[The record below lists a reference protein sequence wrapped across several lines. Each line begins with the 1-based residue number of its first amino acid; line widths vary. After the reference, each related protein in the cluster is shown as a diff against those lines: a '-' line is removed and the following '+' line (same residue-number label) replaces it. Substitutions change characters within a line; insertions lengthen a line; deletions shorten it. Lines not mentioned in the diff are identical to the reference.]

1 MKIPYF
7 GPLHTYLISWDSWWK
22 KRTCV
27 HAWASMSKHEQTW
40 ASMLNPLI
48 LTGLTSRSPILA
60 LHMLIPNHETI
71 YGDKKEQVNA
81 YEQAWVSM
89 SKNAKS
95 ADFNRFDIKIPYF
108 GPPHIFLK
116 SWDPQWWREKANG
129 TPFLSKYAFFL
140 SFKASFVICKKSS
153 QSMISNFCQYAIFN
167 LSGVHVVLVQSLLLL
182 FSILFKWHET

>member
-1 MKIPYF
+1 MSM
-7 GPLHTYLISWDSWWK
+7 HE
-22 KRTCV
+22 
-27 HAWASMSKHEQTW
+27 HAWASMSKYEQTW

-71 YGDKKEQVNA
+71 YGDKKEQVNT

-108 GPPHIFLK
+108 GPPHTF
-116 SWDPQWWREKANG
+116 WN
-129 TPFLSKYAFFL
+129 
-140 SFKASFVICKKSS
+140 
-153 QSMISNFCQYAIFN
+153 
-167 LSGVHVVLVQSLLLL
+167 
-182 FSILFKWHET
+182 HETLNGDEKKQVEHLFCRNIDGISLQASAV

>member
-1 MKIPYF
+1 MSKSAKSADSNGFDIKIPYF
-7 GPLHTYLISWDSWWK
+7 GPPRTYLISWDSWWK

-71 YGDKKEQVNA
+71 YGDKKEQVNT

-95 ADFNRFDIKIPYF
+95 ADINRFDIKIPYF
-108 GPPHIFLK
+108 GPPRTYLT
-116 SWDPQWWREKANG
+116 SWDPLWSHKRKNEHTWASM
-129 TPFLSKYAFFL
+129 SKYVQAW
-140 SFKASFVICKKSS
+140 AR
-153 QSMISNFCQYAIFN
+153 
-167 LSGVHVVLVQSLLLL
+167 VLNPL
-182 FSILFKWHET
+182 ILMGLM